1 MTKIVFKTPCFQ
13 DKNYQQELGA
23 ILPAWR
29 WARIACHGNIKTVTN
44 VFIQSKTET
53 TCGLPSKP
61 KKSDNTQAKEA
72 KATPELIMPAND
84 FGTWRKPI
92 PLIKKPSSG
101 RRGMSVIKDIMFS
114 YEL

>member
-44 VFIQSKTET
+44 VFIQSETE
-53 TCGLPSKP
+53 
-61 KKSDNTQAKEA
+61 KEW
-72 KATPELIMPAND
+72 D
-84 FGTWRKPI
+84 
-92 PLIKKPSSG
+92 
-101 RRGMSVIKDIMFS
+101 S
-114 YEL
+114 YEFMGKRLFLAWDFLMGGFSGNFLRNLGGGCCAGWMGRIASW

>member
-44 VFIQSKTET
+44 VFIQSET
-53 TCGLPSKP
+53 G
-61 KKSDNTQAKEA
+61 
-72 KATPELIMPAND
+72 
-84 FGTWRKPI
+84 
-92 PLIKKPSSG
+92 
-101 RRGMSVIKDIMFS
+101 
-114 YEL
+114 

>member
-44 VFIQSKTET
+44 VFI
-53 TCGLPSKP
+53 
-61 KKSDNTQAKEA
+61 
-72 KATPELIMPAND
+72 
-84 FGTWRKPI
+84 
-92 PLIKKPSSG
+92 PSSG
-101 RRGMSVIKDIMFS
+101 RNNGACILYNSVFQPIAKEDLSGRNICHGFEDGRFS
-114 YEL
+114 KP